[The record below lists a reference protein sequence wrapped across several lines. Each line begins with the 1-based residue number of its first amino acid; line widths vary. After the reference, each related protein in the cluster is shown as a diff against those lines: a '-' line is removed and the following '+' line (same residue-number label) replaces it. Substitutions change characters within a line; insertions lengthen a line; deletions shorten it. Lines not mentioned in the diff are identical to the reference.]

1 MRTNG
6 PGRDD
11 LRRAV
16 ALTWTLAM
24 REVRAQYNKTVLGRA
39 WSLISPLVTIAVY
52 SVVFGLIFAGEAPE
66 GINSGIQNFALWI
79 AVGVVSWTF
88 ISGAIGVGMSSL
100 LSNSGLLTKVY
111 FPRAVLVVSAIIAT
125 IVTFLTEL
133 LVVVVIM
140 AFVGGPRVLLGI
152 PVLLVFVLLAA
163 IFCTGVGL
171 LLSIGVVWFRD
182 IEYLWGLFS
191 QVWMYASGV
200 VFPITLV
207 AQASIRLYES
217 GVSINGEPIPLLAI
231 FRLNPAEQ
239 FLEAF
244 RAIIYHFVTPPP
256 GVWLSCT
263 LWAFG
268 ALAVGALVFRAKQS
282 RVVEEL

>member
-6 PGRDD
+6 ASRDD

-52 SVVFGLIFAGEAPE
+52 SVVFGLIFAGEAPT
-66 GINSGIQNFALWI
+66 GINSGLQNFALWI
-79 AVGVVSWTF
+79 AVGVVTWTF
-88 ISGAIGVGMSSL
+88 ISGAIGVGMSSI

-111 FPRAVLVVSAIIAT
+111 FPRAVLVVSAIIAMV
-125 IVTFLTEL
+125 VTFLTEL
-133 LVVVVIM
+133 SVVLVIM
-140 AFVGGPRVLLGI
+140 AFVGGPQVLLGI
-152 PVLLVFVLLAA
+152 PMMLVFVLLAA

-200 VFPITLV
+200 VFPLTLV

-217 GVSINGEPIPLLAI
+217 GVSINGEPIPLLDL

-244 RAIIYHFVTPPP
+244 RAILYDFAAPPP
-256 GVWLSCT
+256 EVWLSCT
-263 LWAFG
+263 LWAIG
-268 ALAVGALVFRAKQS
+268 ALIVGALVFRAKQS
-282 RVVEEL
+282 RIVEEL